1 MEIYIDGD
9 ACPVKDEAIRVSQR
23 HNLVIHLVGN
33 TWLRAGN
40 SSLINR
46 VVVGKQLDAADDW
59 IAERCG
65 AGDIV
70 ITGDIPLADR
80 CLKAGAMA
88 LNHNGKAFTPDS
100 IGMTLA
106 TRDLMMHLREAGE
119 ITGGGSAFTRQD
131 RSRFLQALENAI
143 QVLIRNS

>member
-70 ITGDIPLADR
+70 ITGDDR
-80 CLKAGAMA
+80 SQFWSCR
-88 LNHNGKAFTPDS
+88 FDV
-100 IGMTLA
+100 
-106 TRDLMMHLREAGE
+106 GE
-119 ITGGGSAFTRQD
+119 ITGGGPSFTRQD

-143 QVLIRNS
+143 QVLIRKS

>member
-23 HNLVIHLVGN
+23 HNLIIHLVGN

-40 SSLINR
+40 SPLINR

-65 AGDIV
+65 NGDIV
-70 ITGDIPLADR
+70 ITSDIPLADR
-80 CLKAGAMA
+80 CIKAGATA
-88 LNHNGKAFTPDS
+88 LNHNGKAFTPNS
-100 IGMTLA
+100 IGITLA
-106 TRDLMMHLREAGE
+106 TRDLMAHLREVGE
-119 ITGGGSAFTRQD
+119 ITSGSPAFNRQD

-143 QVLIRNS
+143 QSLIRNS